1 MTWRK
6 QIPTKTSICTTNAF
20 KSAPCRH
27 NVISIVPGHIYSASI
42 KKRTQ
47 LNPSTVKD
55 HINRRTS
62 KTYIKVFK
70 VNIYSKWL
78 PDNPE
83 ITLAACCLRSAAD
96 PANDG
101 RRKKK
106 KNTPPPTTQAAQ
118 DGGEIIRLS
127 QQSAPVLL
135 LVREITMGSTDS
147 KLNFRKAVIQLT
159 TKTQVSFAPC
169 GHKAKCSLE
178 ILLAGARRRAS
189 PWR

>member
-106 KNTPPPTTQAAQ
+106 KHASAHDSSGAGRRWDYQALSAVSPSVVVGEGNHNGQHRLQTELPESGDSADNQNAGIICSMWAQ
-118 DGGEIIRLS
+118 G
-127 QQSAPVLL
+127 
-135 LVREITMGSTDS
+135 
-147 KLNFRKAVIQLT
+147 
-159 TKTQVSFAPC
+159 
-169 GHKAKCSLE
+169 
-178 ILLAGARRRAS
+178 
-189 PWR
+189 